1 MNLPPPGKNDFH
13 RGRKPRGPKEGEGKG
28 RLPGSPPRG
37 LGLPPGRPSLGG
49 VSHSHRETGQG
60 DGRTGWRA
68 SPAAAPGQATPLRWR
83 LRRLLPS
90 RGLFSLSSSDG
101 GGGLDLAPQ
110 NAPRGESDSSGRREE
125 ESVGKGARGRR
136 MNVRACERGVVRPGG
151 GWWRSKMPG
160 PSRRACALFVFGVL
174 RGFLEISTERAG
186 PPSSFAILPGAG
198 SALRPQ
204 PLAGLVPAAPPA
216 LHPSGGKPLAV

>member
-1 MNLPPPGKNDFH
+1 MGGKWDFRHKEAKGQYRGGESGHRRKNVLHPPTVTGTRIMNLPPPGKNDFH

-37 LGLPPGRPSLGG
+37 LGLPPGRPSLGE

-60 DGRTGWRA
+60 DGRTGGRA
-68 SPAAAPGQATPLRWR
+68 SPAAASGQATPLRWR
-83 LRRLLPS
+83 PRRLLLS
-90 RGLFSLSSSDG
+90 RGLFSLSSSDGG

-151 GWWRSKMPG
+151 GW
-160 PSRRACALFVFGVL
+160 
-174 RGFLEISTERAG
+174 
-186 PPSSFAILPGAG
+186 
-198 SALRPQ
+198 
-204 PLAGLVPAAPPA
+204 
-216 LHPSGGKPLAV
+216 